1 MTAQGL
7 SAGDGGARQR
17 PAVKLAALGN
27 RDDDFDDGPHP
38 PKLENLVGR
47 VKWRKVVLMI
57 QFL

>member
-7 SAGDGGARQR
+7 CAGLETVRH
-17 PAVKLAALGN
+17 AVKLAALGN
-27 RDDDFDDGPHP
+27 RDDDVDDGPHP